1 MLINPFSLINPK
13 LELPFKS
20 RSTCYI
26 KRELNQFGLKLEFH
40 LYQRVPHELLE
51 CLEDI
56 EGLNS
61 LEERYPGELVKK
73 VVSTMILEL
82 ISKASA

>member
-1 MLINPFSLINPK
+1 M
-13 LELPFKS
+13 
-20 RSTCYI
+20 
-26 KRELNQFGLKLEFH
+26 
-40 LYQRVPHELLE
+40 PHELLE